1 MSRRS
6 SKNAIPRI
14 TAAPGHTSRSL
25 LPNPDRAKGQQA
37 AGEDQEVPHLPLLA
51 LFQSGPGVVGAVQG
65 VRPQCQVEDYP
76 HAPYERQDQESGA
89 DVQVHHAHAVGY
101 PARHTGDHPVVPT
114 PRHHAFHA
122 LQHRRSRALHAE
134 TLSHNRVRT
143 TTAKRPT
150 TPKSGIIQGDAPW
163 DTRVIPHRRER
174 PGPSIVKDMNNQAT
188 RLHRPEEGRWIAGVA
203 AGLALHLGV
212 AAGVIRA
219 AFALLCFVGGLGVL
233 LYVAGWLLIPGEG
246 ETESIVQ
253 GWVGAGQA
261 RRWVGVI
268 LVGVAI
274 IILAAETSLI
284 RGDLAFAVV
293 LIGIGVM
300 LFRGDLSRGDRSPAP
315 RRSDSPEAPPDG
327 TAESSTAPPQPAAA
341 TTPPPPRERSYLGRV
356 FVGVAVIALGVLG
369 LLDEVVPGF
378 HPHFFHYMA
387 LAMGV
392 IGLGVVVGAWF
403 GRPAGL
409 VILGAVLIP
418 VLLLSRLAE
427 AGGVNLVSIE
437 FTSGGQVVQF
447 SSVGQVLHRPASVED
462 INESYELGV
471 GGLII
476 DLRDVDFAGRTVT
489 MDAEVGIGEIV
500 VRLPEGVA
508 ADVSGE
514 VGMGS
519 LEVGDWD
526 RHGIGV
532 EADLHLEGSGG
543 TLVLD
548 SGVGIGEIE
557 VRAWPV
563 DDRSPHRLSEDEALE
578 EYRIREGAE
587 LGDDYTLS
595 DGSLRL
601 DLGELVLGD
610 DKRVPI
616 NVDRG
621 EVWVTVPPDFNLRI
635 TTRVDRGRVTV
646 FDQVW
651 EGRNLRTTHS
661 TGVSDAPRLTL
672 DIRLGEGNVT
682 VEENDET
689 PSIQSLIA
697 DVRDLP
703 GWAGRLDHLVRLP
716 HKGVGLR
723 LVPLAVGSRRGDPG
737 GRRPAE
743 PPVHTKTTRR
753 RARGRSRGQSLR
765 AGSRD
770 ACGPPVENRARP
782 SQGHPSSTVRF
793 SRVSRSPT
801 RGPDRRR
808 SGWRRHSIRPP
819 RRCRE
824 CHDRRIR
831 RLAGPPRRRRSRRWA
846 WRSA

>member
-1 MSRRS
+1 M
-6 SKNAIPRI
+6 
-14 TAAPGHTSRSL
+14 
-25 LPNPDRAKGQQA
+25 
-37 AGEDQEVPHLPLLA
+37 
-51 LFQSGPGVVGAVQG
+51 
-65 VRPQCQVEDYP
+65 
-76 HAPYERQDQESGA
+76 
-89 DVQVHHAHAVGY
+89 
-101 PARHTGDHPVVPT
+101 
-114 PRHHAFHA
+114 
-122 LQHRRSRALHAE
+122 
-134 TLSHNRVRT
+134 
-143 TTAKRPT
+143 
-150 TPKSGIIQGDAPW
+150 
-163 DTRVIPHRRER
+163 DTRVIPHRREH
-174 PGPSIVKDMNNQAT
+174 PDPPIVKDMSNQPT

-246 ETESIVQ
+246 QAESIVQ

-293 LIGIGVM
+293 LIGLGVM
-300 LFRGDLSRGDRSPAP
+300 LFRGDLGRGDRPPAP
-315 RRSDSPEAPPDG
+315 RRSHSREAPADEA
-327 TAESSTAPPQPAAA
+327 AEASGAAPPSPAAA
-341 TTPPPPRERSYLGRV
+341 IPPPPKERSYLGRV
-356 FVGVAVIALGVLG
+356 FVGVAVIALGLLG

-378 HPHFFHYMA
+378 HPHFYHYMA

-392 IGLGVVVGAWF
+392 IGLGVVAGAWF

-418 VLLLSRLAE
+418 VLLVSRLAE

-437 FTSGGQVVQF
+437 FSSGGQVVQF
-447 SSVGQVLHRPASVED
+447 SSVGQVLHQPGSLED

-471 GGLII
+471 GGLVI
-476 DLRDVDFAGRTVT
+476 DLRDVEFAGQTVT

-500 VRLPEGVA
+500 VRLPEGVG

-519 LEVGDWD
+519 LEVGDWG

-532 EADLHLEGSGG
+532 EADLRLEGSDG

-563 DDRSPHRLSEDEALE
+563 DNRSPYRLSEDESPE
-578 EYRIREGAE
+578 KEHRIREGAE
-587 LGDDYTLS
+587 LDDEYTLS
-595 DGSLRL
+595 EGSLRL
-601 DLGELVLGD
+601 DLGELVLGYD
-610 DKRVPI
+610 RRVPI

-621 EVWVTVPPDFNLRI
+621 DVWVTVPQDFNLRI

-661 TGVSDAPRLTL
+661 TEVSDAPRLTL
-672 DIRLGEGNVT
+672 DIRLGDGSVT
-682 VEENDET
+682 IEEK
-689 PSIQSLIA
+689 
-697 DVRDLP
+697 R
-703 GWAGRLDHLVRLP
+703 
-716 HKGVGLR
+716 
-723 LVPLAVGSRRGDPG
+723 
-737 GRRPAE
+737 
-743 PPVHTKTTRR
+743 
-753 RARGRSRGQSLR
+753 
-765 AGSRD
+765 
-770 ACGPPVENRARP
+770 
-782 SQGHPSSTVRF
+782 
-793 SRVSRSPT
+793 
-801 RGPDRRR
+801 
-808 SGWRRHSIRPP
+808 
-819 RRCRE
+819 
-824 CHDRRIR
+824 
-831 RLAGPPRRRRSRRWA
+831 
-846 WRSA
+846 

>member
-1 MSRRS
+1 
-6 SKNAIPRI
+6 
-14 TAAPGHTSRSL
+14 
-25 LPNPDRAKGQQA
+25 
-37 AGEDQEVPHLPLLA
+37 
-51 LFQSGPGVVGAVQG
+51 
-65 VRPQCQVEDYP
+65 
-76 HAPYERQDQESGA
+76 
-89 DVQVHHAHAVGY
+89 
-101 PARHTGDHPVVPT
+101 
-114 PRHHAFHA
+114 
-122 LQHRRSRALHAE
+122 
-134 TLSHNRVRT
+134 
-143 TTAKRPT
+143 
-150 TPKSGIIQGDAPW
+150 
-163 DTRVIPHRRER
+163 
-174 PGPSIVKDMNNQAT
+174 MNNQAP

-212 AAGVIRA
+212 AAGIIRVA
-219 AFALLCFVGGLGVL
+219 LALLCFVGGLGIL

-261 RRWVGVI
+261 RRWIGVI

-274 IILAAETSLI
+274 TILAAETSLI

-300 LFRGDLSRGDRSPAP
+300 LFRGDLSRGDRPPAP
-315 RRSDSPEAPPDG
+315 RRPESREAPPEAASEG
-327 TAESSTAPPQPAAA
+327 STAPPPPAAV

-356 FVGVAVIALGVLG
+356 FVGVAVIALGLLG

-409 VILGAVLIP
+409 VILGVVLIP

-427 AGGVNLVSIE
+427 AGGVNLVSME
-437 FTSGGQVVQF
+437 FTSGDQVIQF
-447 SSVGQVLHRPASVED
+447 SSVGQVVHRPGSVED
-462 INESYELGV
+462 LNESYELGV

-500 VRLPEGVA
+500 VRVLEGVA
-508 ADVSGE
+508 VEVSGE

-532 EADLHLEGSGG
+532 EADLHLEGSEG

-563 DDRSPHRLSEDEALE
+563 DDRSPYRITEEAAAVRE
-578 EYRIREGAE
+578 EYRIRDGAE
-587 LGDDYTLS
+587 LGDEYTLS
-595 DGSLRL
+595 AGTLRL
-601 DLGELVLGD
+601 DLGELVLGGD
-610 DKRVPI
+610 RRVPI

-621 EVWVTVPPDFNLRI
+621 EVWVTVPQEANLRI

-661 TGVSDAPRLTL
+661 TGVSDAPRLSL

-682 VEENDET
+682 IEEK
-689 PSIQSLIA
+689 
-697 DVRDLP
+697 R
-703 GWAGRLDHLVRLP
+703 
-716 HKGVGLR
+716 
-723 LVPLAVGSRRGDPG
+723 
-737 GRRPAE
+737 
-743 PPVHTKTTRR
+743 
-753 RARGRSRGQSLR
+753 
-765 AGSRD
+765 
-770 ACGPPVENRARP
+770 
-782 SQGHPSSTVRF
+782 
-793 SRVSRSPT
+793 
-801 RGPDRRR
+801 
-808 SGWRRHSIRPP
+808 
-819 RRCRE
+819 
-824 CHDRRIR
+824 
-831 RLAGPPRRRRSRRWA
+831 
-846 WRSA
+846 